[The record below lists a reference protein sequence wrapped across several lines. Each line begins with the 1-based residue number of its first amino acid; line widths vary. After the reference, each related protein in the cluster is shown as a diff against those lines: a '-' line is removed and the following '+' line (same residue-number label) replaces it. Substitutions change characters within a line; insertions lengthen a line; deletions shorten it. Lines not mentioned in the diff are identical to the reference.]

1 MKKFIFY
8 DTETTGLKELNY
20 IQVIQI
26 GSLLTDEVFKDL
38 DSFDH
43 ICAPLPWTLVTPKA
57 LLVNKKEEIF
67 NHPQTH
73 YELITK
79 VYDTWS
85 NWSSPNG
92 SVFITYNGMRFDE
105 EVMRRQFYW
114 NLYDPFLTNTKGNSR
129 LDIYTK
135 MSVIACFY
143 HSKYALPKLEGQIS
157 LKLEHLAQKLGLDT
171 DNAHDAVADC
181 IFLKEVMFAI
191 KKIAPYF
198 YEEMMKTTAKTD
210 LLQHLY
216 DDELHFMCIYIPRS
230 KKTKY
235 YPFCL
240 VNNGLNESNNQF
252 IFDLHNDPKELFDL
266 TFNDLNDLL
275 NSQNSPIKKM
285 NIART
290 AASISCKT
298 LLKDNIK
305 LENIELYQARAN
317 ALKQNF
323 TLQEKIL
330 EIMIDQN
337 RSYPVGEYPEDQ
349 IYSGGFASA
358 IDRDRMNQFHRAE
371 DFEQKNNILNSFED
385 ERYKDF
391 ATRICGQICPE
402 QMSSDQ
408 LSHCKNLV
416 IDRFNNQ
423 GPWPDAKSYIDEG
436 NELLAN
442 NLDKNEKKLVNLAI
456 NSIKSSQRF

>member
-1 MKKFIFY
+1 MKKLIFY

-20 IQVIQI
+20 VQVIQI
-26 GSLLTDEVFKDL
+26 GSLLTDENFKDL
-38 DSFDH
+38 DSFDL

-57 LLVNKKEEIF
+57 LLVNKKAEIF
-67 NHPQTH
+67 DHPQTH
-73 YELITK
+73 YQLIK
-79 VYDTWS
+79 RVHETWS
-85 NWSSPNG
+85 DWSSPDG

-114 NLYDPFLTNTKGNSR
+114 NLYDPYLTNTKGNSR

-143 HSKYALPKLEGQIS
+143 QNVYALPEIDGQLS

-191 KKIAPYF
+191 KKIAPNF
-198 YEEMMKTTAKTD
+198 YEEMTLTTAKTD

-216 DDELHFMCIYIPRS
+216 DDELHFMCNYIPRN
-230 KKTKY
+230 KTTKH

-252 IFDLHNDPKELFDL
+252 IFDLTNDPQELFNF
-266 TFNDLNDLL
+266 TFNDLNELL
-275 NSQNSPIKKM
+275 NSRNSPIKKM

-290 AASISCKT
+290 AASISSKT

-305 LENIELYQARAN
+305 LENVELYEARAN
-317 ALKQNF
+317 ALKQNLG
-323 TLQEKIL
+323 LQEKIL
-330 EIMIDQN
+330 EIMVDQT
-337 RSYPVGEYPEDQ
+337 RSYPLGDYPEDQ

-358 IDRDRMNQFHRAE
+358 IDRDRMNKFHKSE
-371 DFEQKNNILNSFED
+371 GFEEKNTILNAFED

-391 ATRICGQICPE
+391 ATRICGQIFPE

-408 LSHCKNLV
+408 LIHCKNIV
-416 IDRFNNQ
+416 NDRFNNQ
-423 GPWPDAKSYIDEG
+423 GPWPDAQVYIDEG
-436 NELLAN
+436 NELLSK

-456 NSIKSSQRF
+456 NSIKSSQSF